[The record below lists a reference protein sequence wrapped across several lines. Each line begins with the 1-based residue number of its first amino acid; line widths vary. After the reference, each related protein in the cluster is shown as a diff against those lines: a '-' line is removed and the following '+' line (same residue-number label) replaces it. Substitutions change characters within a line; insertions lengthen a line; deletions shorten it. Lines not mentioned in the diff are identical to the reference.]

1 MLEKCVTYRYDF
13 VIVIKKWPKMSLCKV
28 VFLSLCSMS
37 MYASDE
43 LNRQQIQERIKPVGQ
58 VRIQTQSDNA
68 SPVGINSKTI
78 VQEEKADAG
87 QDTYEQFCIVCHRDG
102 LAGAPKF
109 QDDNDWKPR
118 MTGKTIDDLVTSSI
132 NGLNAMPPKGTC
144 SECSEEDLKAAIQ
157 YMLPKS

>member
-1 MLEKCVTYRYDF
+1 MLEKRVTYRYDF
-13 VIVIKKWPKMSLCKV
+13 VIVIKKWLQMSLCRV

-37 MYASDE
+37 MYASDD

-58 VRIQTQSDNA
+58 VRLQAQAVNVSTA
-68 SPVGINSKTI
+68 AINNKVI
-78 VQEEKADAG
+78 AQDEKSGAG
-87 QDTYEQFCIVCHRDG
+87 QDTYERFCIVCHRDG

-109 QDDNDWKPR
+109 QDVNDWKPR
-118 MTGKTIDDLVTSSI
+118 MSGKTIDDLVTSSI